1 MIPLFP
7 GHYAAG
13 VDCSSILGVADVSC
27 IRGQCVVHR
36 CMSGFAP
43 TMLHDACSKS
53 ESESEIV
60 LGNFF

>member
-13 VDCSSILGVADVSC
+13 VDCSSIHGVADVSC

-36 CMSGFAP
+36 CMSGFSP
-43 TMLHDACSKS
+43 TTLHDSCSKADDD
-53 ESESEIV
+53 SEIV
-60 LGNFF
+60 LGNLY